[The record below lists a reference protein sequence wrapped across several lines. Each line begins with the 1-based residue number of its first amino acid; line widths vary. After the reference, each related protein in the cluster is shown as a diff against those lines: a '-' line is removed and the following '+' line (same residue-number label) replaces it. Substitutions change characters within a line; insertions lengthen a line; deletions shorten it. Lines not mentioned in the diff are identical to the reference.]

1 MKRGNVRKYKNGII
15 HKEVFPNHLI
25 ILTVALVNN
34 WVSKV
39 PKGTFGYSPGGLR
52 KGNVIY

>member
-25 ILTVALVNN
+25 ILIVALVNN

-39 PKGTFGYSPGGLR
+39 PKGTFGYSPGELR
-52 KGNVIY
+52 KKCRL